1 MSRGSRPENSGRL
14 MHIKSARFDEALEHR
29 GDLRARVA
37 VSCGARTPSDTPS
50 IMPFP
55 TAQAMASAAHELM
68 EAASSK
74 PSSSAVP
81 LAQPSA

>member
-1 MSRGSRPENSGRL
+1 

-29 GDLRARVA
+29 GDLRARGGVLRGEDALRHA
-37 VSCGARTPSDTPS
+37 VNYAVPDGPGHGLGCP
-50 IMPFP
+50 
-55 TAQAMASAAHELM
+55 ELM